1 MSQPHSAGRPDIP
14 PYEPPALHDRAI
26 DNLRFIRE
34 TMERAGSFTAVS
46 GAGVVLAGAIA
57 LMAGFVAAQQSSG
70 TAWWIAIWVCAAA
83 LALAVAVGFTIS
95 KARTSGQPITTGPGR
110 KALLAFTPAMV
121 AGALLTFALVR
132 AGRPELLP
140 GMWLVVYGA
149 GVAAGG
155 ALSVSII
162 PVLGLLFMLL
172 GAAALVAPPALGN
185 WFMVAGFGVLHI
197 AFGLAIARRYG
208 G

>member
-1 MSQPHSAGRPDIP
+1 VSQPHSAERPGVRQ
-14 PYEPPALHDRAI
+14 YEPPALHDRAI

-46 GAGVVLAGAIA
+46 GAGVVLAGAVA
-57 LMAGFVAAQQSSG
+57 LVAGLVAAQQP
-70 TAWWIAIWVCAAA
+70 TMPRWIAVWVAAA
-83 LALAVAVGFTIS
+83 VLALAVAVGFTVS

-121 AGALLTFALVR
+121 AGAMLTIALVR
-132 AGRPELLP
+132 AGRAELLP
-140 GMWLVVYGA
+140 GVWLVVYGA
-149 GVAAGG
+149 GVTAGG

-162 PVLGLLFMLL
+162 PVLGILFMTL
-172 GAAALVAPPALGN
+172 GGVALITPPSLGN
-185 WFMVAGFGVLHI
+185 WFMVAGFGGLHI
-197 AFGLAIARRYG
+197 GFGLAIARRYG

>member
-1 MSQPHSAGRPDIP
+1 MSQPHSAERSGVGG
-14 PYEPPALHDRAI
+14 YEPPALHDRAI

-46 GAGVVLAGAIA
+46 GLGVILAGAVA
-57 LMAGFVAAQQSSG
+57 LLAGLVAAQQPT
-70 TAWWIAIWVCAAA
+70 TARWIGAWIGAAV
-83 LALAVAVGFTIS
+83 LALAVAVGFTVS
-95 KARTSGQPITTGPGR
+95 KARTSGQPLTTGPGR

-121 AGALLTFALVR
+121 AGVLLTVALVR

-140 GMWLVVYGA
+140 GMWLIVYGA
-149 GVAAGG
+149 GVTAGG

-162 PVLGLLFMLL
+162 PVLGILFMAL
-172 GAAALVAPPALGN
+172 GAVALVTPASLGN
-185 WFMVAGFGVLHI
+185 WFMVAGFGGLHI
-197 AFGLAIARRYG
+197 VFGLAIARRYG